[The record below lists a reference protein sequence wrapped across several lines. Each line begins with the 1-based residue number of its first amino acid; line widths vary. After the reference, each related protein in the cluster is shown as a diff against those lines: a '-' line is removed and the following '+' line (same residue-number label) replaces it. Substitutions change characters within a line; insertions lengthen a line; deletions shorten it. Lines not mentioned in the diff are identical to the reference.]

1 MTSGNRR
8 LRSERKFLVN
18 PLPLPFSPQPSQSI
32 PNRVSSETDIHP
44 FQFAILN
51 KEGAL
56 IASALSS
63 FTTKTNITRHTGLFM
78 QACTCIHAP
87 AAIPLL
93 GILSYLTPANSK
105 IWRDF
110 LTIPL
115 KTINRKSGGGVPPLR
130 ARKLPDS
137 NSSIRQFNNSSIYL
151 TSLFSHE

>member
-87 AAIPLL
+87 AAIPYGDTFISNSCKLKDL
-93 GILSYLTPANSK
+93 AGLSHNPSEN
-105 IWRDF
+105 
-110 LTIPL
+110 
-115 KTINRKSGGGVPPLR
+115 NKSQIRGWGAAA
-130 ARKLPDS
+130 ARPEAPRFEFV
-137 NSSIRQFNNSSIYL
+137 NSSIQQFINLPN
-151 TSLFSHE
+151 LFVFT

>member
-63 FTTKTNITRHTGLFM
+63 FTTETNITRHRGLFM
-78 QACTCIHAP
+78 QACTCMHAL
-87 AAIPLL
+87 AATLFIGGTFISNSCKLKDL
-93 GILSYLTPANSK
+93 AGLSRNPSEN
-105 IWRDF
+105 
-110 LTIPL
+110 
-115 KTINRKSGGGVPPLR
+115 NKSQIGGRGVAA
-130 ARKLPDS
+130 ARPEAPRFEFV
-137 NSSIRQFNNSSIYL
+137 NSSIQQFINLPNFFVF
-151 TSLFSHE
+151 T

>member
-18 PLPLPFSPQPSQSI
+18 PLHLPFSPQPSHSI
-32 PNRVSSETDIHP
+32 PNRVFPETDIHP
-44 FQFAILN
+44 LRFAILN
-51 KEGAL
+51 KEGR
-56 IASALSS
+56 SS
-63 FTTKTNITRHTGLFM
+63 RAPFVLLQPNEYHPARGLFM